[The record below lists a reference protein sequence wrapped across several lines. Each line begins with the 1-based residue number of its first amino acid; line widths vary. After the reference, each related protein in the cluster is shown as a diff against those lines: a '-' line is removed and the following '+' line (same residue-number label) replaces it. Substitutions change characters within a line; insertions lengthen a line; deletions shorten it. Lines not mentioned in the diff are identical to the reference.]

1 MATKNKPKCCESAA
15 NETNTVK
22 RIFKKIWTFF
32 FGCNCH

>member
-1 MATKNKPKCCESAA
+1 MATRNKPKCCAA
-15 NETNTVK
+15 AEETNTVK

>member
-1 MATKNKPKCCESAA
+1 MASKKKCCEAA
-15 NETNTVK
+15 DKETNTLK

>member
-1 MATKNKPKCCESAA
+1 MIKMANRKKCCEADK
-15 NETNTVK
+15 ETNTVK